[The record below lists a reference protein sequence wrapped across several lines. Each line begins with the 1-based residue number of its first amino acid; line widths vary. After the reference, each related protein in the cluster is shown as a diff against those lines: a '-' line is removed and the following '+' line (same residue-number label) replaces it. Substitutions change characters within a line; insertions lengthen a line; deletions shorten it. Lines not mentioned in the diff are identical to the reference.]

1 VTHPLRFVFQRVWL
15 LRDAGLSPQK
25 TRGVP
30 GKGNRD
36 AEGTPHKPGQSRRYS
51 QTVISVRGGEGSKG
65 EKQVP
70 RRARDDNGE
79 GGAVLRGLGKK
90 RPPPFA
96 TQGKQSAA
104 ATKCGALALLASR
117 AEARPLHSDCGQRAG
132 RRGRFAAGSKERTAV
147 LAGLKP
153 FPQGL
158 KPLKAKHVMSE
169 LKLRPPKTQEPALT
183 EARMERTQKQV
194 PLWVRDDRGW
204 RRSSMGG

>member
-1 VTHPLRFVFQRVWL
+1 VPGAPRK
-15 LRDAGLSPQK
+15 K

-30 GKGNRD
+30 GEGNRD
-36 AEGTPHKPGQSRRYS
+36 AEGTPHEPGQS
-51 QTVISVRGGEGSKG
+51 
-65 EKQVP
+65 P
-70 RRARDDNGE
+70 A
-79 GGAVLRGLGKK
+79 
-90 RPPPFA
+90 
-96 TQGKQSAA
+96 
-104 ATKCGALALLASR
+104 
-117 AEARPLHSDCGQRAG
+117 LHSDGAQRAG

-204 RRSSMGG
+204 RRSSMGGRVPVMEVRLKLCHGPSTAWALHASG